1 MLFVSFT
8 FLFFLPLVLVGRW
21 LLPGRAVRPFLLA
34 ASYAFYAVW
43 GPWYALLL
51 AGATLCAYLLG
62 RGMGRWPAH
71 RGALLGAGVAG
82 ALGTL
87 GWFKYAGFLATQ
99 AWHLGRLLGVEAP
112 QPALDIV
119 LPVGISFYLFQLLS
133 YLVDVKRGRAAE
145 ADPLR
150 FALYVAFF
158 PHLVAGPIVRADELL
173 PQLHAPPPFDGQRF
187 QRGVLRLLQGLLK
200 KAVLADGLAA
210 WVEPVFR
217 DPAQASGL
225 GLWTAV
231 VGYAAQIYCDFSG
244 YTDIALGAGQLLGFE
259 LPENFRYPYLAL
271 SPADFWR
278 RWHLTLS
285 RFLRDYLYIPLGGS
299 RRGRAR
305 TDLNLLLTMLLG
317 GLWHGAAWRFV
328 LWGGYHGL
336 LLVLHRAWRAAFPAG
351 SRLDAWR
358 GHGAYRALAGL
369 LCFAAV
375 TLGWVFFRARDL
387 PTAFAVLGGLCS
399 PAPHL
404 ETPAGLWK
412 AWILLAVVA
421 LGHALGPGRVLE
433 RVSGWLPAPARGLLW
448 ALMLA
453 LLWLFASAAAPFI
466 YFQF

>member
-1 MLFVSFT
+1 VLFASFT
-8 FLFFLPLVLVGRW
+8 FLFFLPLVLAGRW
-21 LLPGRAVRPFLLA
+21 LLPGRAVRPFLLV

-51 AGATLCAYLLG
+51 AGATGFAYLLG
-62 RGMGRWPAH
+62 RGMQRRPA
-71 RGALLGAGVAG
+71 RAGALLAVGVSG
-82 ALGTL
+82 CLGTL
-87 GWFKYAGFLATQ
+87 AAFKYAGFLATQ
-99 AWHLGRLLGVEAP
+99 AWHLGRLCGLDQP

-133 YLVDVKRGRAAE
+133 YLVDVKRGRQAE
-145 ADPLR
+145 ACPLH

-173 PQLHAPPPFDGQRF
+173 PQLHAPPAFDGERF
-187 QRGVLRLLQGLLK
+187 QRGMLRLLQGLVK

-210 WVEPVFR
+210 WVDPVFA
-217 DPAQASGL
+217 DPARASGL

-231 VGYAAQIYCDFSG
+231 VGYAAQIYCDFAG

-259 LPENFRYPYLAL
+259 LPENFRLPYLAT

-285 RFLRDYLYIPLGGS
+285 RWLRDYLYIPLGGN
-299 RRGRAR
+299 RGGAAR
-305 TDLNLLLTMLLG
+305 TRLNLMLTMLLG

-328 LWGGYHGL
+328 VWGGFHGA
-336 LLVLHRAWRAAFPAG
+336 LLVLHRAWRALFPAG
-351 SRLDAWR
+351 SRVDAWR
-358 GHGAYRALAGL
+358 GRWAYRALSGL

-375 TLGWVFFRARDL
+375 TCGWVIFRARDL
-387 PTAFAVLGGLCS
+387 PTAWSVLGGLVS

-404 ETPAGLWK
+404 ATPAALWR
-412 AWILLAVVA
+412 AWALLAAVA
-421 LGHALGPGRVLE
+421 LGHALGPWRVLE
-433 RVSGWLPAPARGLLW
+433 RASGWLPAPARGLLW
-448 ALMLA
+448 ALMLS